1 MPIKATNLS
10 YEEFNDRLLSLLK
23 LVEGI
28 QTKIYADSADIPK
41 ITIGIGFN
49 IEVDIWREVVLMY
62 KVGILQYA
70 DLENGVYTLANI
82 LGKQS
87 QSTQTLI
94 NTTSKEIK
102 DKINEYRI
110 NNKIQKNTYQT
121 GKSPN
126 QNMIDLQKDINT
138 ILQNN
143 IKNYNEYPEN
153 INQKLNANMV
163 FELTDNEAIEV
174 KNIISFN
181 EIKALRNKLN
191 TWNANYLT
199 SFSKTESINP
209 QEFIPLLSIYYQ
221 RPARFNPESGLILLQ
236 KALKDKNRFLAWFSV
251 RYYADMRQ
259 FKNPYYSRRIQE
271 AAMFGLNN
279 KVSNN
284 QIEYFSTSL
293 DIFSYLNFNF
303 KEANTKQG
311 LGLPDTYTYL
321 SFMQTYE
328 KCKEVDKEAKN
339 RLKEYNIYHTKDKH
353 YYAYVGKDEF
363 QDITNILSPYLDYL
377 NTLTQKTF
385 SLENIYCIQSF
396 YGNLGAKKLTN
407 VASINK
413 ILSQRFP
420 NSPKQPQP
428 TQDSHTNPQTNNAQ
442 INPNERIL
450 ATTQDSTTQTNLAQ
464 TTPLQDNTQSR
475 LSQTNHTD
483 NPTAQE
489 RVANLAQSTNE
500 NLTQILILYPT
511 PTPLPIQIIQPQN
524 TFLTLVLGKN
534 AKLDCSNLIVG
545 QCAILYLEY
554 DEKEKES
561 TENPKLTALKTNS
574 ILTLNT
580 KDSINYEASHNNLT
594 YTISK
599 NDGVLKVSLKDKR
612 EQAIELYNFAKENEY
627 RILKDSPSQM
637 LDIQLKLQDNKELDT
652 SHNGNFSLTI
662 NNLTLLDSKGKN
674 LDITTKQDFTLYL
687 HNCENRQVY
696 TSTTITKNPNSDT
709 YSTTFHFDL
718 ILEQTSNLFKR
729 TTKLIVATQNLAND
743 FSTSEIHSK
752 GNVAIISLSSAD
764 KQGGSYTFGKRVSAQ
779 EFESQAIHTRNQ
791 YLASNDDSLAYEVA
805 FGEGEGD
812 IIPTLSTAQDRK
824 QSIIND
830 TPAIFNIEGYERDL
844 VNNIPWYQ
852 LHTQEEVTE
861 NNNVID
867 KIIDK
872 NAQTNNINHNRLIRA
887 IIYLETTHGYYDAI
901 NPMNKSFRPMNV
913 NYDYWKEWINK
924 MGYTKEQVKNNKEIN
939 IKIGYALVAKILE
952 RIQNP
957 TIEKVGTIYNVLGKE
972 KISSYGK
979 VLKYYYDNESWLK
992 PKPPTLNDLLDYIK
1006 DNPPSIKGF

>member
-1 MPIKATNLS
+1 MFETTENLEYKKEALKIILVSEGFKKLPYNDKAKKDGSGYLTIGYGINLQVRDWLIAVLNELGIFGDITTLDSVADIRALDNTDNKAMIDNFYGITKKIVTDDTISATQTQLNTLLRKHKGVNSGNFEITKEQGLNIKEIVSETIFNGVATVNDKTLKINKETNEYAGILS
-10 YEEFNDRLLSLLK
+10 YAFNVGLQSQEYLFRECNKDNNSRFLSFFTLRYGVNFLLNNDNAKFGIAKRRFWESRLFGFEYNGNNAFK
-23 LVEGI
+23 
-28 QTKIYADSADIPK
+28 TA
-41 ITIGIGFN
+41 IGIFKILN
-49 IEVDIWREVVLMY
+49 FKY
-62 KVGILQYA
+62 KPRFIL
-70 DLENGVYTLANI
+70 
-82 LGKQS
+82 
-87 QSTQTLI
+87 
-94 NTTSKEIK
+94 
-102 DKINEYRI
+102 
-110 NNKIQKNTYQT
+110 
-121 GKSPN
+121 
-126 QNMIDLQKDINT
+126 
-138 ILQNN
+138 
-143 IKNYNEYPEN
+143 KNYNDNFIKNFKESL
-153 INQKLNANMV
+153 NQTYLDWIVNYEDKLLYA
-163 FELTDNEAIEV
+163 
-174 KNIISFN
+174 K
-181 EIKALRNKLN
+181 
-191 TWNANYLT
+191 
-199 SFSKTESINP
+199 
-209 QEFIPLLSIYYQ
+209 
-221 RPARFNPESGLILLQ
+221 
-236 KALKDKNRFLAWFSV
+236 KDKNQTWQEFYNADAKTNNLTENFS
-251 RYYADMRQ
+251 
-259 FKNPYYSRRIQE
+259 NIQ
-271 AAMFGLNN
+271 G
-279 KVSNN
+279 
-284 QIEYFSTSL
+284 IT
-293 DIFSYLNFNF
+293 
-303 KEANTKQG
+303 
-311 LGLPDTYTYL
+311 PD
-321 SFMQTYE
+321 
-328 KCKEVDKEAKN
+328 
-339 RLKEYNIYHTKDKH
+339 KD
-353 YYAYVGKDEF
+353 
-363 QDITNILSPYLDYL
+363 NILSPYLDYL

-413 ILSQRFP
+413 ILSQRFSN
-420 NSPKQPQP
+420 NSKQPQP
-428 TQDSHTNPQTNNAQ
+428 T
-442 INPNERIL
+442 
-450 ATTQDSTTQTNLAQ
+450 TQDSTAQ
-464 TTPLQDNTQSR
+464 A
-475 LSQTNHTD
+475 
-483 NPTAQE
+483 NP
-489 RVANLAQSTNE
+489 AQSTAE
-500 NLTQILILYPT
+500 NPAQILILYPN
-511 PTPLPIQIIQPQN
+511 PTPLPIQIIQPPN

-534 AKLDCSNLIVG
+534 AKLDCSKLIVG

-561 TENPKLTALKTNS
+561 TQNPKLTALKSNA

-580 KDSINYEASHNNLT
+580 QDSITYEASHNNLT

-627 RILKDSPSQM
+627 RILKDCASQM
-637 LDIQLKLQDNKELDT
+637 LDIQLKLQDNKELST
-652 SHNGNFSLTI
+652 SYNGNFNLTI
-662 NNLTLLDSKGKN
+662 NNFLLLDSKGKN

-709 YSTTFHFDL
+709 YSVTFHFDL
-718 ILEQTSNLFKR
+718 ILEETSNLFKR

-764 KQGGSYTFGKRVSAQ
+764 KKGESYTFSKLVSAQ
-779 EFESQAIHTRNQ
+779 EFESQAIQTTHQ
-791 YLASNDDSLAYEVA
+791 YLASNDDRLAYEVA

-924 MGYTKEQVKNNKEIN
+924 MGYTKEQVKNNKKIN

-992 PKPPTLNDLLDYIK
+992 PKPPTLKDLLEYIK

>member
-1 MPIKATNLS
+1 MFETTKNTKYLEDTLELLKVVEGFRKLPYNDKAKEDDSGYLTIGYGINLQERNWLIAVLNELGLFGSVITLDSIADIRALDNTDNKTMIDEFYNITKEIVTNDTIGNTRTQLNGLLKKYDNAQSDFKLTKEQGIKIKKIASNNIFQNASSINDKTLKMDKETNEYASILS
-10 YEEFNDRLLSLLK
+10 YAFN
-23 LVEGI
+23 
-28 QTKIYADSADIPK
+28 
-41 ITIGIGFN
+41 
-49 IEVDIWREVVLMY
+49 
-62 KVGILQYA
+62 VGIESRKYFF
-70 DLENGVYTLANI
+70 
-82 LGKQS
+82 
-87 QSTQTLI
+87 
-94 NTTSKEIK
+94 NTCIK
-102 DKINEYRI
+102 DRY
-110 NNKIQKNTYQT
+110 
-121 GKSPN
+121 
-126 QNMIDLQKDINT
+126 
-138 ILQNN
+138 
-143 IKNYNEYPEN
+143 
-153 INQKLNANMV
+153 
-163 FELTDNEAIEV
+163 
-174 KNIISFN
+174 
-181 EIKALRNKLN
+181 
-191 TWNANYLT
+191 
-199 SFSKTESINP
+199 
-209 QEFIPLLSIYYQ
+209 
-221 RPARFNPESGLILLQ
+221 
-236 KALKDKNRFLAWFSV
+236 NRFLAFFTL
-251 RYYADMRQ
+251 RYGVNFLLDNNNDKFGIAKRRFWESELFGFEYDNTKA
-259 FKNPYYSRRIQE
+259 FKLAI
-271 AAMFGLNN
+271 G
-279 KVSNN
+279 
-284 QIEYFSTSL
+284 
-293 DIFSYLNFNF
+293 IFKILNFKYKPREKVNQDF
-303 KEANTKQG
+303 VAKFQKDYPNQTHLDWILKYENDLLYANKPTSPKQTWQKFYNQDAIANN
-311 LGLPDTYTYL
+311 LDT
-321 SFMQTYE
+321 
-328 KCKEVDKEAKN
+328 
-339 RLKEYNIYHTKDKH
+339 RLQNIQGITPNKD
-353 YYAYVGKDEF
+353 
-363 QDITNILSPYLDYL
+363 NILSPYLDYL

-413 ILSQRFP
+413 ILSQRFSN
-420 NSPKQPQP
+420 NSKQPQP
-428 TQDSHTNPQTNNAQ
+428 TQDS
-442 INPNERIL
+442 
-450 ATTQDSTTQTNLAQ
+450 
-464 TTPLQDNTQSR
+464 
-475 LSQTNHTD
+475 
-483 NPTAQE
+483 TAQ
-489 RVANLAQSTNE
+489 ANPAQSTNE
-500 NLTQILILYPT
+500 NPTQILILYPT
-511 PTPLPIQIIQPQN
+511 PTPLPIQIIQPEN

-534 AKLDCSNLIVG
+534 AKLDCSKLLLDKCEIH
-545 QCAILYLEY
+545 YLQY
-554 DEKEKES
+554 DENQEES
-561 TENPKLTALKTNS
+561 TENPKITALKTDS
-574 ILTLNT
+574 ELTLTT
-580 KDSINYEASHNNLT
+580 KDSNLYEVIHNGII
-594 YTISK
+594 YYISK
-599 NDGVLKVSLKDKR
+599 NEGVLRVALGQNR
-612 EQAIELYNFAKENEY
+612 EEVIELYNFAKENEY

>member
-1 MPIKATNLS
+1 MLYDVEVLNESDYKKECAKLLIAFENLHYKQENTIHIAKNVTIGYGLDLLKCYGQPKDFLLEYLPDDSKKLKIGNEELTFYGIIEKYRANKTGFTDPKVVKGYLQNKIFNFSLTQEQAQEVLENMIPKYEERLSAITTNYLPYSKERASLLSMRYLGKAIESNGLIKAIRDNSRFLSWFIIRYKTNVNTYLGYIARSSDEADIYLS
-10 YEEFNDRLLSLLK
+10 NPNINQLKLIFDIFSCLNTKKETIDYRQYEYGKSTKHYTSHKKKDVLLK
-23 LVEGI
+23 LAQWYENDLDFI
-28 QTKIYADSADIPK
+28 KFDSQNQVSK
-41 ITIGIGFN
+41 ITKSN
-49 IEVDIWREVVLMY
+49 I
-62 KVGILQYA
+62 
-70 DLENGVYTLANI
+70 
-82 LGKQS
+82 S
-87 QSTQTLI
+87 
-94 NTTSKEIK
+94 
-102 DKINEYRI
+102 
-110 NNKIQKNTYQT
+110 
-121 GKSPN
+121 
-126 QNMIDLQKDINT
+126 
-138 ILQNN
+138 
-143 IKNYNEYPEN
+143 
-153 INQKLNANMV
+153 
-163 FELTDNEAIEV
+163 
-174 KNIISFN
+174 NIISQ
-181 EIKALRNKLN
+181 
-191 TWNANYLT
+191 LT
-199 SFSKTESINP
+199 KKPIN
-209 QEFIPLLSIYYQ
+209 
-221 RPARFNPESGLILLQ
+221 
-236 KALKDKNRFLAWFSV
+236 
-251 RYYADMRQ
+251 
-259 FKNPYYSRRIQE
+259 
-271 AAMFGLNN
+271 
-279 KVSNN
+279 
-284 QIEYFSTSL
+284 
-293 DIFSYLNFNF
+293 
-303 KEANTKQG
+303 
-311 LGLPDTYTYL
+311 
-321 SFMQTYE
+321 
-328 KCKEVDKEAKN
+328 
-339 RLKEYNIYHTKDKH
+339 
-353 YYAYVGKDEF
+353 
-363 QDITNILSPYLDYL
+363 DITTTLKPHLDYL

-396 YGNLGAKKLTN
+396 YGVLGAHKLDN
-407 VASINK
+407 VAILNK
-413 ILSQRFP
+413 ILNQRF
-420 NSPKQPQP
+420 
-428 TQDSHTNPQTNNAQ
+428 SHNNTNQTNDASSQSN
-442 INPNERIL
+442 NP
-450 ATTQDSTTQTNLAQ
+450 D
-464 TTPLQDNTQSR
+464 
-475 LSQTNHTD
+475 SQTQQE
-483 NPTAQE
+483 NP
-489 RVANLAQSTNE
+489 
-500 NLTQILILYPT
+500 TQILILYPKA
-511 PTPLPIQIIQPQN
+511 TPLPIQIIQPEN
-524 TFLTLVLGKN
+524 TFLTLVVGKN
-534 AKLDCSNLIVG
+534 AKLDCSKLLLDKCEIH
-545 QCAILYLEY
+545 YLQY
-554 DEKEKES
+554 DENQEES
-561 TENPKLTALKTNS
+561 TKNPKLTALKSNA

-580 KDSINYEASHNNLT
+580 QDSITYEASHNNIL

-764 KQGGSYTFGKRVSAQ
+764 KKGGSYTFGKRVSAQ
-779 EFESQAIHTRNQ
+779 EFESQAIHTAHQ

-872 NAQTNNINHNRLIRA
+872 NAQTNNINHNRLIRS

-939 IKIGYALVAKILE
+939 IKIGYALVIKILE

-957 TIEKVGTIYNVLGKE
+957 TIEKVGSIYNVLGKE